1 MADRLT
7 SALECN
13 ALGLS
18 VFPLWPKSKNPSI
31 QKWEPYQF
39 ERAPESQI
47 KRWWDSHPDWNIAV
61 ACGPVS
67 GVLVVDV
74 DGDKGAAT
82 LAQLQHD
89 HGSLPPTW
97 RSRTG
102 KGEHIWFKYPDGLD
116 VTNARGQLKGSG
128 IDIRGDGGYVVA
140 PGSLHQSGTQYD
152 WQDDCHPEYTALAE
166 APGWFIELLKAKP
179 PERKP
184 YANGHLNGSH
194 DRYVD
199 SAFRGELNDV
209 AGAPEGERNTT
220 LHKAS
225 IKLATLVAAG
235 ELGESEVKHALADA
249 ALSAGLPEPE
259 IAATIESGFK
269 FGIQHPREMPER
281 EPHLRREPLPK
292 PAAQSEQ
299 APPAEI
305 PLYPLTIPDSI
316 RPRPWLFGYW
326 LMRGAVT
333 LIAAPGGTGKTALV
347 TSAILSCATGRD
359 LLGIKPLRE
368 LTVAFLGLEE
378 SCEEMH
384 RRFKAAM
391 MQHGI
396 EPKDFEGRVYYLDGR
411 TYGFSAASMTSDGN
425 VAIGPD
431 MAKLS
436 ALLLTIGADILAAD
450 PLALAHSAP
459 ENDNNAMARVISYFS
474 ALGATCDC
482 AVLLIHHTRKGAQAG
497 DPDGIRGA
505 GALINHARVAIGLSP
520 PSDADREA
528 LDIPEEDAKRLVRID
543 DLKMNYSVKSTQAK
557 WLELTSVGLDNR
569 TAEYP
574 FGDSVQVPLPWVP
587 PVKAGAFSKGIAN
600 LALDL
605 IEAGIMAPKGPER
618 YSAAPNA
625 GGRAAYKAVQG
636 VMRDHGQQMSDKEAR
651 QIVNGWLACDPP
663 ILKERP
669 YWSENERKERIG
681 LYVQKSA
688 RP

>member
-1 MADRLT
+1 MANMLE
-7 SALECN
+7 SALHCD

-31 QKWEPYQF
+31 KEWEPFQY
-39 ERAPESQI
+39 ERAPKEQI
-47 KRWWDSHPDWNIAV
+47 KRWWSAHPDWNIAV

-67 GVLVVDV
+67 GVMVVDV
-74 DGDKGAAT
+74 DGEKGAETLAT
-82 LAQLQHD
+82 LQRE

-102 KGEHIWFKYPDGLD
+102 KGEHIWFRYPDGLD
-116 VTNARGQLKGSG
+116 VTNARGQLKGTG

-140 PGSLHQSGTQYD
+140 PGSTHQNGALYD
-152 WQDDCHPEYTALAE
+152 WQDDCRPDDVKIATAPA
-166 APGWFIELLKAKP
+166 WFLDLLKKP
-179 PERKP
+179 AVERQP
-184 YANGHLNGSH
+184 YKVGELNGSH
-194 DRYVD
+194 DRYVEAAYRAEIQAVA
-199 SAFRGELNDV
+199 SAQEGLRND
-209 AGAPEGERNTT
+209 T
-220 LHKAS
+220 LHKAAV
-225 IKLATLVAAG
+225 KLATIVAAG
-235 ELGESEVKHALADA
+235 ELNEGAVKRQLFQA
-249 ALSAGLPEPE
+249 ALSCGLDERE
-259 IAATIESGFK
+259 IEATIESGFK
-269 FGIQHPREMPER
+269 FGLAHPRDLPEAQQR
-281 EPHLRREPLPK
+281 LRKEPLK
-292 PAAQSEQ
+292 PVAQAE

-333 LIAAPGGTGKTALV
+333 LLAAPGGTGKTALV
-347 TSAILSCATGRD
+347 TTTILSCATGRD
-359 LLGIKPLRE
+359 MIGIQPLRQM
-368 LTVAFLGLEE
+368 TVAFLGLEE

-396 EPKDFEGRVYYLDGR
+396 DPKDFEGRVYYLDGR

-425 VAIGPD
+425 VMIGPD
-431 MAKLS
+431 MAKLT

-474 ALGATCDC
+474 ALAATCDC

-520 PSDADREA
+520 PTDADRES

-543 DLKMNYSVKSTQAK
+543 DLKMNYAVKSTQAK
-557 WLELTSVGLDNR
+557 WIELASVSLGNKTD
-569 TAEYP
+569 EYP
-574 FGDSVQVPLPWVP
+574 FGDSVQVPLQWTP
-587 PVKAGAFSKGIAN
+587 PIKVGTFSKGIAN
-600 LALDL
+600 TALDL
-605 IEAGIMAPKGPER
+605 IETGISAPKGMER

-625 GGRAAYKAVQG
+625 GGRAAFKAVQT
-636 VMRDHGQQMSDKEAR
+636 VMREHGHQMSDREAR
-651 QIVNGWLACDPP
+651 QIINGWLICDPP